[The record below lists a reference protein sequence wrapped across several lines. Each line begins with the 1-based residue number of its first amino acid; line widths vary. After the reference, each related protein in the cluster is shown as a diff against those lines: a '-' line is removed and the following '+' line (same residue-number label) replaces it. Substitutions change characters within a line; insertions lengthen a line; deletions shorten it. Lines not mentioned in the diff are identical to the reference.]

1 MNSAEIKQQYSMR
14 DVIARYGF
22 QPNRA
27 GFIRCPFHSGDREAS
42 MKIYE
47 KDFNCF
53 GCSANGD
60 IFTFVQRM
68 ENISFKEAFQILGGV
83 YEKPTFESRL
93 AIYKSDKK
101 RQQKAREEKTL
112 AVQKK
117 LNNLLIDVYRK
128 FVRKGKPFSDSWCDS
143 YNALQYQLYIH
154 GELNDM
160 ELR

>member
-14 DVIARYGF
+14 DVIARYGL

-42 MKIYE
+42 MKIYD

-53 GCSANGD
+53 GCAANGD
-60 IFTFVQRM
+60 IFTFVQKM
-68 ENISFKEAFQILGGV
+68 EGVSFKEAFQILGGV
-83 YEKPTFESRL
+83 YEKPTFKSRL
-93 AIYKSDKK
+93 AIYKSDKRK
-101 RQQKAREEKTL
+101 KQREKEEKAL
-112 AVQKK
+112 AAQRT

-128 FVRKGKPFSDSWCDS
+128 WAMMSKPLSDSWCDS
-143 YNALQYQLYIH
+143 YNALQYQLYVH